1 MRKYNTKLPVSFVVE
16 GILIMSK
23 PTTGQHYVW
32 RSYLA
37 AWRKTNSSDGQ
48 IVCLRDK
55 KPFPVSLTKV
65 AKENCFYGVKELSQQ
80 ERELIYEMTVRNTK
94 GAQRSINES
103 WLSLYCAPFD
113 FVDNLTVLGYSVL
126 GHTDRVDIEED
137 QEFQNWNIEYVEK
150 IHAKIEETGQPYI
163 ASLRQDSLDF
173 WKDEADR
180 DKFSFFLCNQYFRTK
195 KIRDNIIAAFEKGKR
210 EFGFFADIRPENMW
224 SPLSLIFA
232 SNVGAHIAHNF
243 SAVLLQADNACFI
256 VGDQP
261 VINTHSTFDMMTTP
275 TDVEL
280 FYPVTPHSA
289 LLLTTDP
296 KYTSGQILKISDDEV
311 DKYNTL
317 EQRSAKEMVFA
328 KERVHLDAFVSS
340 DN

>member
-1 MRKYNTKLPVSFVVE
+1 
-16 GILIMSK
+16 MSK

-37 AWRKTNSSDGQ
+37 AWTKTNSADGQ

-55 KPFPVSLTKV
+55 KPFPVSLAKV

-80 ERELIYEMTVRNTK
+80 ERELIYEMTVRNAK
-94 GAQRSINES
+94 GAQRNINES
-103 WLSLYCAPFD
+103 WLNLYCAPFD
-113 FVDNLTVLGYSVL
+113 FVDNLTSLGYSVL
-126 GHTDRVDIEED
+126 GYTNRVDIEED

-163 ASLRQDSLDF
+163 TLLRQDCLNF
-173 WKDEADR
+173 WNNEADR

-195 KIRDNIIAAFEKGKR
+195 KIRDSIIAVFEKGKR
-210 EFGFFADIRPENMW
+210 DFGYFADIRPENMW
-224 SPLSLIFA
+224 IPLSLIFA
-232 SNVGAHIAHNF
+232 SNVGAYIAHNY

-261 VINTHSTFDMMTTP
+261 VINTHSTFDMMTAP
-275 TDVEL
+275 TNVEL

-289 LLLTTDP
+289 LLLTTNP
-296 KYTSGQILKISDDEV
+296 KYASGQILKIPADEV
-311 DKYNTL
+311 GKYNAL
-317 EQRSAKEMVFA
+317 EQRSAREMIFA
-328 KERVHLDAFVSS
+328 KEHTHLDVFVVS
-340 DN
+340 DNLCDGTQ